1 MVVLNLKSLSIG
13 PGILVIIFGLVGCQ
27 PGDAPNTQRE
37 ERQTPTSNPTAAPS
51 VVVGNL
57 GVTRSEMRRAFDEF
71 TFEPVETLDD
81 GKESVTGWSRDGL
94 EAVTFIG
101 PSEDLSRVF
110 IMGVIHPTDRNV
122 NGMQA
127 VRRWTLLSVVLAEWE
142 EGSDWLTDRTR
153 EVTENKPASIVV
165 DSAEV
170 TLRRAVRAG
179 SDMIMLDIERIR

>member
-1 MVVLNLKSLSIG
+1 MAVLDLKPLCIG
-13 PGILVIIFGLVGCQ
+13 AGILVIIFGLVGCQ

-37 ERQTPTSNPTAAPS
+37 ERQKSTNNPTAVTLVAA
-51 VVVGNL
+51 GNL
-57 GVTRSEMRRAFDEF
+57 GVTRNKLRQVFDEF

-81 GKESVTGWSRDGL
+81 GKESVTGRSRDGL

-127 VRRWTLLSVVLAEWE
+127 VRRWVLLSVVLTEWE

-153 EVTENKPASIVV
+153 EVTESKPASIVV
-165 DSAEV
+165 DGAEV

-179 SDMIMLDIERIR
+179 SDMIMLDIERVR